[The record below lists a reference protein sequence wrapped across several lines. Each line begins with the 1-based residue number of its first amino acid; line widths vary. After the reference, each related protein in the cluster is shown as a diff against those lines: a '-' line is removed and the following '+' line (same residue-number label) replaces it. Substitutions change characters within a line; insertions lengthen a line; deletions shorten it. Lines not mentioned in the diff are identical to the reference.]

1 MERNTSY
8 RCNFTLSAQQKIFKT
23 PIILY
28 IIYKLQFRKLKRSF
42 SERYLLLI
50 IRYLH
55 LRGAGLGKMRKK

>member
-1 MERNTSY
+1 MGAN
-8 RCNFTLSAQQKIFKT
+8 LPLPHDKKIFKT

-42 SERYLLLI
+42 SERDLLLI
-50 IRYLH
+50 IRYLQ